1 MGLIVAGMAAITLQL
16 MVSLGRPEVFSAERF
31 HLVVIPQWLPRPLD
45 IFRADLQGQ
54 WLAGVNLRDADA
66 ILANLQGADLRG
78 VDLQDAN
85 LRGADLQDASLR
97 GADLQKIKGLTN
109 EQVQSARTAE
119 NTALVIIFVT
129 YVAG

>member
-16 MVSLGRPEVFSAERF
+16 MVSLSRPEVFSAERF

-85 LRGADLQDASLR
+85 LRGADLQ
-97 GADLQKIKGLTN
+97 KIKGLTN